1 VPVFWVPALAFVIG
15 LAFATVVGLQF
26 RSRGKPYQA
35 AWAFALLLFALA
47 SQQEALGI
55 LRGWGDYTY
64 KLYYLFGG
72 ILDVAW
78 LGAGTVLLLAPRRYA
93 AAVTIG
99 MGVLSVVAV
108 AAVAVSVTHPEL
120 LRAEIPPRGSLTGP
134 ATLLAPLT
142 NIVGSLLLIGG
153 AAYSAWKAYR
163 RRDMVNRV
171 LGTALIAAGA
181 LIVAAGHSLAQVRGT
196 YVIQPAAEA
205 LGIFVMFG
213 GYLAVEGQR
222 LVRARTRTAG

>member
-1 VPVFWVPALAFVIG
+1 MAVFLVPAFAFLVG
-15 LAFATVVGLQF
+15 LAFAVAVGWQF
-26 RSRGKPYQA
+26 RARGKPYQA
-35 AWAFALLLFALA
+35 AWALALLLFALA

-55 LRGWGDYTY
+55 LRGWDDYTY

-78 LGAGTVLLLAPRRYA
+78 LGAGSLMLLAPRRLALPLA
-93 AAVTIG
+93 AG
-99 MGVLSVVAV
+99 MGVLTLVAVLAV
-108 AAVAVSVTHPEL
+108 AASATHPAL
-120 LRAEIPPRGSLTGP
+120 LHAEIPPRGALTGP

-142 NIVGSLLLIGG
+142 NIAGSLVLIGG

-163 RRDMVNRV
+163 RRDPVSRV
-171 LGTALIAAGA
+171 IGTALIAAGA
-181 LIVAAGHSLAQVRGT
+181 FIVAAGHSLAQVRGT

-222 LVRARTRTAG
+222 RAPARTRTAG